1 MTIHVPTLSRA
12 CWLAA
17 AVTLG
22 ASPAFADLP
31 AIKAGDG
38 NAVPSCATPGRMML
52 LLKARNAGL
61 DPRFEGVATEYM
73 RHGEALGVR
82 WDYAFYQM
90 ILETGALTY
99 KGDVKPSQNNFA
111 GLGATGKGE
120 RGESFPDVATGV
132 RAHLEHLRLYAGDPV
147 DDPVAERTRKVR
159 EWGVLTSWQRSLK
172 KPVTFRDLARKWAP
186 WDKSYPSEIQSVAER
201 FRDDH
206 CGKPDPRPELV
217 AEARGSKSPVAVA
230 AAETKSETRSI
241 GTDLARQA
249 LERARSEGGAV
260 RSSLGAGLLAKP
272 APPSEPAA
280 ATTQP
285 GTLAPSTSAKPAVT
299 LLNPSKTEE
308 DAKPE
313 KPAAV
318 QTASAATSSRAGAAT
333 AAPLAASEK
342 AAPESSQCR
351 VWTASYGGAK
361 AIIIKSS
368 ADKTTN
374 YTVLDVNEGAEKR
387 EAQAYIDAYARGGQ
401 VVGEF
406 ASPTAAL
413 DKAFDLC
420 PE

>member
-1 MTIHVPTLSRA
+1 MTIHVPTLGRA
-12 CWLAA
+12 FGLAA
-17 AVTLG
+17 AVTLA
-22 ASPAFADLP
+22 ASPVLAADLP

-38 NAVPSCATPGRMML
+38 NAVPACATPGRMMS

-61 DPRFEGVATEYM
+61 DQRFETVATEYM

-90 ILETGALTY
+90 ILETGALSF

-120 RGESFPDVATGV
+120 RGESFADVSTGV
-132 RAHLEHLRLYAGDPV
+132 RAHLEHLMLYAGEPV
-147 DDPVAERTRKVR
+147 NNPVAERTRKVK
-159 EWGVLTSWQRSLK
+159 EWGVLTSWQKSLK
-172 KPVTFRDLARKWAP
+172 KPITFRDLARKWAP

-201 FRDDH
+201 FQGDH
-206 CGKPDPRPELV
+206 CGKPDPAPELV
-217 AEARGSKSPVAVA
+217 AQARGGKATAVA
-230 AAETKSETRSI
+230 SADAKNETRSI
-241 GTDLARQA
+241 GADLARQA
-249 LERARSEGGAV
+249 LERARAEGGAT
-260 RSSLGAGLLAKP
+260 RSSLGAGLIAKAAAQP
-272 APPSEPAA
+272 EAAATQPAA
-280 ATTQP
+280 AS
-285 GTLAPSTSAKPAVT
+285 STSARPAVT

-313 KPAAV
+313 KPATV
-318 QTASAATSSRAGAAT
+318 QTASAATTSRAGAAT
-333 AAPLAASEK
+333 AAPLAAAEK

-387 EAQAYIDAYARGGQ
+387 EAQAYIEAYAKGGQ